1 MARKRDIFMAKIFY
15 SESPD
20 SKKRPCIVMSPEKYQ
35 ETGFALVAPITSA
48 NDDYCI
54 PISEEDADCALE
66 KGSSARSDYLIRV
79 RREQL
84 LYPIGRI
91 SEGFHRKLVDR
102 MMEILK

>member
-1 MARKRDIFMAKIFY
+1 MARKRDIFMARIFY

-20 SKKRPCIVMSPEKYQ
+20 SKKRPCIVMSSEKYQ
-35 ETGFALVAPITSA
+35 ETGFVLVAPITSA

-54 PISEEDADCALE
+54 PISEGDVNCALE
-66 KGSSARSDYLIRV
+66 DRSSARSDYLIRI

-91 SEGFHRKLVDR
+91 SAEFHQKLIDR
-102 MMEILK
+102 LMEILM